1 MMLPLMLLRE
11 MILGFIFEGTD
22 ESEAMNR
29 RKNADLKKK
38 RSKNDYEKKIF
49 IVMSNNTPEAMTKQQ
64 R

>member
-1 MMLPLMLLRE
+1 MLPLILLRE
-11 MILGFIFEGTD
+11 MILGFMKVN

-38 RSKNDYEKKIF
+38 RSKNDYEKKN